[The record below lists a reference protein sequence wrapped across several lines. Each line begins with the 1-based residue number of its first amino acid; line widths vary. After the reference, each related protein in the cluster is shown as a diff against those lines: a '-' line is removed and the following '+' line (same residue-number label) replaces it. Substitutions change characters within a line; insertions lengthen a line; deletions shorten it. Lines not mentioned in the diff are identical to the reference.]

1 MLAREERK
9 GSGEEAVKAL
19 IAEYAKS
26 GATQR
31 PTILYAPTIKLSSMK
46 QRPTT
51 GLTLTQMATDN
62 FDKQWID
69 VGFWITPD
77 GKIQDAEVLRKSGN
91 EASWAEA
98 VLKSIN
104 DRIYAPLKREPSDPG
119 VYAVE
124 RYTFTSLMEDRT
136 GTRVSQRSATG
147 RIERIDLTP
156 DQMLSGS

>member
-1 MLAREERK
+1 MK
-9 GSGEEAVKAL
+9 K
-19 IAEYAKS
+19 
-26 GATQR
+26 R
-31 PTILYAPTIKLSSMK
+31 PTL
-46 QRPTT
+46 
-51 GLTLTQMATDN
+51 GLTLSQMATDN

-91 EASWAEA
+91 EASWAAA

-104 DRIYAPLKREPSDPG
+104 DRIYAPLKREPGDPG

-136 GTRVSQRSATG
+136 GTRVNQRSAKG

-156 DQMLSGS
+156 EEVLAGG